1 MRVTED
7 LKSLIRGMLTV
18 DPEARLTI
26 AQIRAHA
33 WIGVIEAVAEEDA
46 PAMLDWAAAPPAVGL
61 MGTPPLD
68 TLVSPLPHSFPSKQF
83 VGSCFGVTKRLG
95 WCLDV
100 GGHRGLR

>member
-1 MRVTED
+1 MHSQLSSAVPCVRVAED

-68 TLVSPLPHSFPSKQF
+68 TLVSPLPLIPFPARSLL
-83 VGSCFGVTKRLG
+83 VLA
-95 WCLDV
+95 LE
-100 GGHRGLR
+100 